1 MLQPIFI
8 NDALFLGSGKKQEI
22 INLENY
28 EDDSLKSWVNQLD
41 DNKRVY
47 WNLLSKREKNEYL
60 FMFNELN
67 KKSSKIQAKIK
78 KKKAK
83 KLVMTK
89 KRVKSGISKF
99 ELNDLILY
107 CKDLNLNLM
116 GLMCIPPEDNDRSF
130 YFKEMNNLNKQFKF
144 SELSMGMSSD
154 YLQAIQNSATYL
166 RIGSSIFGNRY

>member
-1 MLQPIFI
+1 MQIKRKQKKRNQELLRLRNILKKRIFYLLPKPPLPSILQLEPEVLQPIFI

-28 EDDSLKSWVNQLD
+28 EDDSLKSWVNQLE

-60 FMFNELN
+60 FFFNELN

-89 KRVKSGISKF
+89 KRVKSGISK
-99 ELNDLILY
+99 L
-107 CKDLNLNLM
+107 
-116 GLMCIPPEDNDRSF
+116 GT
-130 YFKEMNNLNKQFKF
+130 
-144 SELSMGMSSD
+144 SD
-154 YLQAIQNSATYL
+154 ALKV
-166 RIGSSIFGNRY
+166 IGKKLANEKNEKWDYKKTDWDVT